1 MWGHRKWYHACLAP
15 QLAVCAVNVQWR
27 AFHFIIRETRPR
39 VPRALIHTSA
49 IMGRTR
55 GFLFTPRR
63 GHSWHQIGEC
73 AKKSQTRHNWHRS
86 GHQILPHAL
95 MPPSETYIY
104 LFITA
109 THAPP
114 PPTLEVIWKLETC
127 EHPPS
132 VVTYGGSD
140 CGNYL
145 CHLLWTYSIW
155 VSGPQWKELKEGD
168 LGDGGGDPDGRAAAR
183 SIEHDAFSPT
193 SACKQMWFSLVIWF
207 ISVMWIP
214 FDKKYHQ

>member
-1 MWGHRKWYHACLAP
+1 MKRT
-15 QLAVCAVNVQWR
+15 
-27 AFHFIIRETRPR
+27 FHFIIRDTRPR
-39 VPRALIHTSA
+39 VAPALIYTSA
-49 IMGRTR
+49 AMRRTR
-55 GFLFTPRR
+55 GLLFTPRR
-63 GHSWHQIGEC
+63 GHSWHQIGKC
-73 AKKSQTRHNWHRS
+73 AKKSQTRNIWHRP

-109 THAPP
+109 THPP
-114 PPTLEVIWKLETC
+114 PPTSPLEVIWKLETC
-127 EHPPS
+127 ERPPS
-132 VVTYGGSD
+132 VVTYGWSD

-183 SIEHDAFSPT
+183 SIEHDAFPPLLQH
-193 SACKQMWFSLVIWF
+193 ANRCDLVR
-207 ISVMWIP
+207 
-214 FDKKYHQ
+214 